1 MQPFTNQN
9 YFQQTVPV
17 SFNAGGYNPYMRN
30 QMMPAQQ
37 DMVRSSV
44 VQPTVGIA
52 GRYVQDANQVTANEV
67 PMDGN
72 FAFFPKEDLSEI
84 YAKCWSAD
92 GQIKTIAFK
101 PSEIM
106 DANNTTP
113 NGEKSKIDALGDATE
128 GILSKLDVMSDK
140 INAIEQKLAIKTTK
154 SKASQE

>member
-1 MQPFTNQN
+1 MQPFTNPN

-17 SFNAGGYNPYMRN
+17 SYNAGGYNPYMRN
-30 QMMPAQQ
+30 QIVPPQQ
-37 DMVRSSV
+37 DMVRTPV
-44 VQPTVGIA
+44 VQPTMGIA

-72 FAFFPKEDLSEI
+72 FAFFPKEDMSEI

-106 DANNTTP
+106 DANNNTP

-128 GILSKLDVMSDK
+128 GILGKLDAMADK
-140 INAIEQKLAIKTTK
+140 INAIEQKLSAKTTR

>member
-1 MQPFTNQN
+1 MQPFTNPN

-30 QMMPAQQ
+30 QMMTAQQ
-37 DMVRSSV
+37 DMVRTSV

-52 GRYVQDANQVTANEV
+52 GRYVQDVNQVTANEV

-106 DANNTTP
+106 DANNTSP
-113 NGEKSKIDALGDATE
+113 SVEKSKIDALGDATD
-128 GILSKLDVMSDK
+128 GIISKLDVMTDK

>member
-1 MQPFTNQN
+1 MQPFTNPN
-9 YFQQTVPV
+9 YFQQTVPL

-30 QMMPAQQ
+30 QMMTAQQ
-37 DMVRSSV
+37 DMVRTSV

-52 GRYVQDANQVTANEV
+52 GRYVQDVNQVTANEV

-106 DANNTTP
+106 DANNTSP
-113 NGEKSKIDALGDATE
+113 SVEKSKIDALGDATD
-128 GILSKLDVMSDK
+128 GIISKLDVMTDK

>member
-1 MQPFTNQN
+1 MQPFTNPN

-30 QMMPAQQ
+30 QMMTAQQ
-37 DMVRSSV
+37 DMVRTSV

-52 GRYVQDANQVTANEV
+52 GRYVQDVNQVTANEV

-106 DANNTTP
+106 DANNTSP
-113 NGEKSKIDALGDATE
+113 SVEKSKIDVLGDATD
-128 GILSKLDVMSDK
+128 GIISKLDVMTDK

>member
-1 MQPFTNQN
+1 MQPFTNPN

-17 SFNAGGYNPYMRN
+17 SYNAGGYNPYMRN
-30 QMMPAQQ
+30 QIVSPQQ
-37 DMVRSSV
+37 DMVRTPV
-44 VQPTVGIA
+44 VQPTMGIT

-101 PSEIM
+101 PPEIM

-128 GILSKLDVMSDK
+128 GILGKLDVMSDQ
-140 INAIEQKLAIKTTK
+140 INAIEQKLSAKTTR

>member
-1 MQPFTNQN
+1 MQPFTNPN

-17 SFNAGGYNPYMRN
+17 SYNAGGYNPYMRN
-30 QMMPAQQ
+30 QIVPPQQ
-37 DMVRSSV
+37 DMVRTPV
-44 VQPTVGIA
+44 VQPTMGIA

-72 FAFFPKEDLSEI
+72 FAFFPKEDMSEI

-106 DANNTTP
+106 DANNNTP

-128 GILSKLDVMSDK
+128 GILGKLDVMADK
-140 INAIEQKLAIKTTK
+140 INAIEQKLSAKTTR

>member
-1 MQPFTNQN
+1 M
-9 YFQQTVPV
+9 
-17 SFNAGGYNPYMRN
+17 
-30 QMMPAQQ
+30 
-37 DMVRSSV
+37 
-44 VQPTVGIA
+44 
-52 GRYVQDANQVTANEV
+52 QDANQVTANEV

-106 DANNTTP
+106 DANNTSP
-113 NGEKSKIDALGDATE
+113 SVEKSKIDALGDATD
-128 GILSKLDVMSDK
+128 GIISKLDVMADK